1 MFFMIKKTFLIF
13 LIIFLI
19 SSDHASSFFS
29 ENKPYSTVQDYI
41 DTFKSLAIAE
51 MNRTGVPASITMAQ
65 AVLESAYGN
74 SELAVNAN
82 NHFGIKTKPDWKGE
96 IYFKGGCYYK
106 KYKSALE
113 SYIDHSN
120 HLKTRPWYA
129 SLFNLEIHDYYKWSY
144 GLKKAGYAEDPVY
157 AEKLIK
163 LIEKYEFNYY
173 DYYFIPAD
181 SSLAE
186 QKNK

>member
-1 MFFMIKKTFLIF
+1 MIKKAFLLF

-41 DTFKSLAIAE
+41 DTFNSLAIAE

-96 IYFKGGCYYK
+96 KFWVGSNCYK
-106 KYKSALE
+106 KYKNIL
-113 SYIDHSN
+113 
-120 HLKTRPWYA
+120 
-129 SLFNLEIHDYYKWSY
+129 YK
-144 GLKKAGYAEDPVY
+144 
-157 AEKLIK
+157 I
-163 LIEKYEFNYY
+163 I
-173 DYYFIPAD
+173 YF
-181 SSLAE
+181 
-186 QKNK
+186 